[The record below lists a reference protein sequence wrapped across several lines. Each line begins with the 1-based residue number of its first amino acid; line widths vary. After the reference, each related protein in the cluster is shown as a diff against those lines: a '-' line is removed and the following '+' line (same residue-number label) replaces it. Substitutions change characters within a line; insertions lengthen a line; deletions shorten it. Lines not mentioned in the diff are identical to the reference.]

1 MNIIKKLFLRIKY
14 RKVYKAFIPYL
25 SQNEIYQIMVAQ
37 YENRDLS
44 ALEFNRQHRILSM
57 LHDELASGKNVS
69 KENIIT
75 IINNFTIANN
85 LYTDPQMYLR
95 AILPILYYRP
105 ELGESLFE
113 HIVRPLLL
121 CCDNYNHIKEWFLI
135 HMFPDEG
142 LDTYIMEWF
151 EKEIDNFEDIINQVI
166 DKIRKE
172 KEKEENKN
180 DY

>member
-14 RKVYKAFIPYL
+14 RKVYKAFMPYL
-25 SQNEIYQIMVAQ
+25 PQNEIYHIMVAE

-57 LHDELASGKNVS
+57 LHDDLASGKNIS
-69 KENIIT
+69 KENILT
-75 IINNFTIANN
+75 IINNFTVVNN
-85 LYTDPQMYLR
+85 FNTDTKMYSR

-113 HIVRPLLL
+113 HIVRPLLYS
-121 CCDNYNHIKEWFLI
+121 CCDNYNDIKVWFLS
-135 HMFPDEG
+135 HMSPDDG
-142 LDTYIMEWF
+142 LDTDIMEWF
-151 EKEIDNFEDIINQVI
+151 EKEIDNFEDTINQII

-172 KEKEENKN
+172 KGG
-180 DY
+180 DYY